1 MSPFAKH
8 VIHQHQPLRWALI
21 ITGVVLITAISIW
34 LYLKPT
40 AQLRLQYRILQQQHQ
55 QLTTD
60 NQKLT
65 EQNQQLTKK
74 FAPQQQ
80 ILAIQKARDTQLQ
93 SQLNEL
99 QSEVVHLNKELMFY
113 QNITQGSSS
122 SKLQIREL
130 DLRASDSQSDMV
142 DYRLVITQSK
152 KISKPLTGVVT
163 ITLNSQNN
171 AENEQLVLGEYQLN
185 LRHVQ
190 VFEGQIQL
198 ADNSVPESI
207 SVTLKQAKKK
217 TLSRTFDWKIDNSN

>member
-8 VIHQHQPLRWALI
+8 VIHQHQPLRWAMI
-21 ITGVVLITAISIW
+21 ITGIVLITAIAIW

-40 AQLRLQYRILQQQHQ
+40 AHLRLQVQALQQHSQ
-55 QLTTD
+55 QLTID
-60 NQKLT
+60 NQQLT
-65 EQNQQLTKK
+65 EQNLQLAKT
-74 FAPQQQ
+74 FETQQQ
-80 ILAIQKARDTQLQ
+80 ILVIQQALDDQLQ
-93 SQLNEL
+93 NQLNEL
-99 QSEVVHLNKELMFY
+99 QTEVVYLNKELMFY

-130 DLRASDSQSDMV
+130 DLRTSDSQPDMV

-171 AENEQLVLGEYQLN
+171 DENKQLVLGEHKLN

-190 VFEGQIQL
+190 VFEGQIHI
-198 ADNSVPESI
+198 AENNVPESI

-217 TLSRTFDWKIDNSN
+217 TLSRTFDWKIDSSN